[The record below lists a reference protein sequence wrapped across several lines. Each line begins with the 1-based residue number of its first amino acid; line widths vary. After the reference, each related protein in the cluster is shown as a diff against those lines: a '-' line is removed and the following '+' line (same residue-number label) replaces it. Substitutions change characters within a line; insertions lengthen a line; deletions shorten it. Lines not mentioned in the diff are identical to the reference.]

1 MSALSVAQ
9 VAELKEQLLQAQA
22 AIKEAQGEQSRVDR
36 AHDMIQQR
44 GSVERQHSSDREVDL
59 ALSDQSVVELAR
71 IEAALAKIETSGYG
85 ECDECGVDIPYA
97 RLKIEPATQH
107 CVDCKSRWERETGA
121 VPASN
126 M

>member
-1 MSALSVAQ
+1 MIASASTKSLADHIGLGLDDPAIAAATVQELFAQLVRMNNPGGSQPVEWAVAF
-9 VAELKEQLLQAQA
+9 EE
-22 AIKEAQGEQSRVDR
+22 IGEP
-36 AHDMIQQR
+36 
-44 GSVERQHSSDREVDL
+44 G
-59 ALSDQSVVELAR
+59 LAR
-71 IEAALAKIETSGYG
+71 ELFQAALAKIEAGGYG

>member
-71 IEAALAKIETSGYG
+71 IEAALAKIETSG
-85 ECDECGVDIPYA
+85 
-97 RLKIEPATQH
+97 
-107 CVDCKSRWERETGA
+107 
-121 VPASN
+121 
-126 M
+126 